1 MDTLDLFGFL
11 KVSKDFRFIYLGV
24 DKKGKKTNEKAG
36 YLIRGDIGVIKDGI
50 NFFIGK
56 KKKEKGGE
64 DWEREGFEMCYNSPS
79 KNWRPL
85 NEAYGLVNDRNVFNL
100 ITLWCKATVDVI
112 RIISVSGIE
121 QFLPSEK
128 ERERVVIEE
137 ILRSAERV
145 GRDNY
150 ATLGASDIRRLAIKN
165 RSRFEDHPEAV
176 GRANSVMFTG
186 AIMAKVI
193 ELNMFAFSKTELD
206 SLGLA
211 NRGAFIEPESVA
223 IANRITAEK
232 IVKPLLE
239 DEESLMLL
247 DKTLANLI
255 IGSYRDEKINMA
267 ICLFRGNQ
275 LNTIDDDLEK
285 KIEHLVEQ
293 LRFMYP
299 NVIDNKGEIL
309 EIIRMVGLLCR
320 EGFGRFKTSHE
331 VEFLAFAA
339 IHFFNIGADAIE
351 HLESLLP
358 NDSDLREKVSQE
370 IQKILCSRKDT
381 TL

>member
-1 MDTLDLFGFL
+1 MYKNTNLLELLSFL
-11 KVSKDFRFIYLGV
+11 KVSKEDLDFRFIYIGV
-24 DKKGKKTNEKAG
+24 DRKGRITKEKAE
-36 YLIRGDIGVIKDGI
+36 YLVRAEISEVKDDINGIR
-50 NFFIGK
+50 
-56 KKKEKGGE
+56 KKEKGRE
-64 DWEREGFEMCYNSPS
+64 WEWKCFWIRSNTPNG
-79 KNWRPL
+79 NWYLLP
-85 NEAYGLVNDRNVFNL
+85 EAYGLINDSEVFNL
-100 ITLWCKATVDVI
+100 ITLWCKTTVDII
-112 RIISVSGIE
+112 RIINVSGIE

-128 ERERVVIEE
+128 EREAMVTDE

-150 ATLGASDIRRLAIKN
+150 ATLGASDTRRLAIKN

-176 GRANSVMFTG
+176 GRANSVMFTDANIG
-186 AIMAKVI
+186 KVI

-223 IANRITAEK
+223 MADRITAEK
-232 IVKPLLE
+232 IVKPQLA
-239 DEESLMLL
+239 DEKTLILF

-255 IGSYRDEKINMA
+255 IGSYCYEKINIA
-267 ICLFRGNQ
+267 SCLFWAN
-275 LNTIDDDLEK
+275 LMYDTINDDFEK

-299 NVIDNKGEIL
+299 NVIDNKDKIL

-331 VEFLAFAA
+331 VEFLALAA
-339 IHFFNIGADAIE
+339 IHFFNIGINAVE
-351 HLESLLP
+351 HLDSLFP
-358 NDSDLREKVSQE
+358 DNPDLHEKVAREIEKIMNSQ
-370 IQKILCSRKDT
+370 
-381 TL
+381 